1 MFIHSRRAG
10 EKEAGGRDLGVEE
23 SEEEGQIYY
32 LKDHWLPG
40 ARWEGRMNRRN
51 REDFQGSKTI
61 LYETTKVNTYHY
73 ILFKTHRIY
82 NIKREP

>member
-32 LKDHWLPG
+32 LKENHSHPWI
-40 ARWEGRMNRRN
+40 
-51 REDFQGSKTI
+51 FI
-61 LYETTKVNTYHY
+61 L
-73 ILFKTHRIY
+73 
-82 NIKREP
+82 